1 MVSLSSIAIN
11 WTHPHSNS
19 SCQTTQ
25 NIHIIIIISKIT
37 NSSIITI
44 GYHQPHQPI
53 IPIAITKTPPAPLL
67 QLAKARISQASPRLL
82 ASAAAQA
89 ARGNTSPALAGGLR
103 FSVSCLVTSQ
113 WAKKTIS
120 QNGRTFPVFKA

>member
-1 MVSLSSIAIN
+1 LVIIN
-11 WTHPHSNS
+11 
-19 SCQTTQ
+19 
-25 NIHIIIIISKIT
+25 
-37 NSSIITI
+37 
-44 GYHQPHQPI
+44 PHQPI

-113 WAKKTIS
+113 WAKKTTS